1 MRATE
6 RHPGARP
13 ALAAL
18 AAALALALAL
28 PAAADYKSDY
38 ADGLKAAGD
47 GKWAEAEAKM
57 KAALAAEPTP
67 TPRMN
72 TYGRNFV
79 AYAPQFFIGIAAYR
93 RGDCDAAVRNL
104 EHGPTRTVV
113 SDAKAKSTV
122 AEFTALASKGL
133 SECRTKLASATT
145 APTEPVATKAAPT
158 APPSQP
164 IASTPPPATKVP
176 PPAPPVSTPTQAPAQ
191 TKAPVVVASAP
202 PATKAAGPARPAAP
216 QAPPALAGAVDNYLR
231 GRYEQVAAVDPATL
245 ADKKARY
252 HLLLLRSA
260 SRHTLAQIQ
269 GEAGAPLL
277 AQAQADIRAAK
288 QLEPARTPD
297 ESLFSPRF
305 RALYSA
311 TR

>member
-6 RHPGARP
+6 RQSGSRP

-18 AAALALALAL
+18 AAALALALSL

-47 GKWAEAEAKM
+47 GKWAEAESKM

-67 TPRMN
+67 VPRMN

-93 RGDCDAAVRNL
+93 RGDCDSAVRNL
-104 EHGPTRTVV
+104 EHGPTQAVV
-113 SDAKAKSTV
+113 ADSKAKATV
-122 AEFTALASKGL
+122 AEFSALASKGL
-133 SECRTKLASATT
+133 SECRTKLASTT
-145 APTEPVATKAAPT
+145 APTAPVVTKTTPT
-158 APPSQP
+158 PPPTTTPTQP
-164 IASTPPPATKVP
+164 IASTPPPVTKAPTTTPPATK
-176 PPAPPVSTPTQAPAQ
+176 Q
-191 TKAPVVVASAP
+191 PVVVASAP
-202 PATKAAGPARPAAP
+202 PPVTKAPPPATPAAP

-231 GRYEQVAAVDPATL
+231 GRYEQVASVDPAAL
-245 ADKKARY
+245 SDRKARY
-252 HLLLLRSA
+252 LVLLLRSA

-269 GEAGAPLL
+269 GDAGAPLI
-277 AQAQADIRAAK
+277 AQAEADIRAAK
-288 QLEPARTPD
+288 QLEPGRTPD
-297 ESLFSPRF
+297 DTLFSPRF

>member
-6 RHPGARP
+6 RASGSRP

-18 AAALALALAL
+18 AAALALALSL

-47 GKWAEAEAKM
+47 GKWAEAESKM

-67 TPRMN
+67 VPRMN

-93 RGDCDAAVRNL
+93 RGDCDSAVRNL
-104 EHGPTRTVV
+104 EHGPTQAVV
-113 SDAKAKSTV
+113 ADSKAKATV
-122 AEFTALASKGL
+122 AEFTSLASKGL

-145 APTEPVATKAAPT
+145 APTAPVATKT
-158 APPSQP
+158 APVAPPPTTPTQP
-164 IASTPPPATKVP
+164 IASTPPPVTKAPTTTTP
-176 PPAPPVSTPTQAPAQ
+176 PPA
-191 TKAPVVVASAP
+191 TKQPVVVASAP
-202 PATKAAGPARPAAP
+202 PPPVTKAPTPATPAAP

-245 ADKKARY
+245 TDRKARY

-269 GEAGAPLL
+269 GDAGAPLI
-277 AQAQADIRAAK
+277 AQAEADIRAAK
-288 QLEPARTPD
+288 QLDPARTPD